1 MKKIPYLKM
10 QGAGNDFIM
19 LDNRQLKLD
28 PALFPAL
35 ARRLCC
41 RRLSVGADGLMVAD
55 APEHGGDLKM
65 YFFNSGTQHG
75 VGKHIN
81 NDMRSEPRAL
91 QGGHQSLIVY
101 FGRCV

>member
-41 RRLSVGADGLMVAD
+41 RR
-55 APEHGGDLKM
+55 
-65 YFFNSGTQHG
+65 N
-75 VGKHIN
+75 
-81 NDMRSEPRAL
+81 
-91 QGGHQSLIVY
+91 
-101 FGRCV
+101 